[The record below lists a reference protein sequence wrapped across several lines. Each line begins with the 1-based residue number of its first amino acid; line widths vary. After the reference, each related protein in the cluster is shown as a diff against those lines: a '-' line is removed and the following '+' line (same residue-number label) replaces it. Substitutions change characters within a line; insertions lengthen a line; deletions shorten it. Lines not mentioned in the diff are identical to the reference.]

1 MQGTLR
7 HGYLLLALLVSMALV
22 VAACSGGDGGDGDSG
37 GSAATTT
44 TTTTATTTDSSMSSG
59 TMTSGDGMMM
69 DSPHPTYGGTVTL
82 ATNRDVRSGF
92 DPHGT
97 SGGQSQHQNTN
108 SWWYNNVMS
117 RAYGV
122 DVPGGTRESYPDLA
136 KSWSVSDGGLTYT
149 FTLHEGVKFHNRAPV
164 NGREL
169 TSADVKWSYERFLQG
184 PDSYKFQIADINS
197 IETPD
202 KYTVVFRLNE
212 PVAYFMV
219 NMGDALA
226 WVTPQEAATSP
237 VQSPALEGVLDE
249 EFLSN
254 QEGIIG
260 SGPWMFERW
269 EKDKSL
275 TAVRNPDYFK
285 QDELGNQLPYIEQM
299 EYVVIPDTQA
309 RSAAFV
315 AGSIDAFS
323 PPSGS
328 TEEFKGLNPDA
339 SFSQDVPSTTPTL
352 NFRLDRTPAF
362 QDIRVR
368 RAIVLGFEQQAIM
381 DLLRGSLTEPTY
393 GGVPALVFPEYA
405 ITAEELGDAAQ
416 WWQYDPVRARDL
428 LAEAGFGP
436 NNPLEITYQFS
447 SCCKTTYYP
456 DLVASM
462 MDDIGVKMNLKEV
475 DHSIHL
481 KTSNIGQGEYDM
493 AHSRLK
499 AAEVNDLLVTFLPG
513 ASKNNSHVDDP
524 FLTEMINGQ
533 RLTQDPQQRFTQIR
547 QIQRYLADQVYLI
560 RIPDRFS
567 DNFWQPWVKGFRP
580 HAGTTQGRDYER
592 AWVEEG

>member
-1 MQGTLR
+1 MNGTR
-7 HGYLLLALLVSMALV
+7 RYGYLLLALLVSMALV
-22 VAACSGGDGGDGDSG
+22 MAACSGSDDGDGD
-37 GSAATTT
+37 SAATTT
-44 TTTTATTTDSSMSSG
+44 TGSASSSAAATSSDSTTTAAD
-59 TMTSGDGMMM
+59 DGAAM
-69 DSPHPTYGGTVTL
+69 DGPMPVYGGTVTL

-108 SWWYNNVMS
+108 SWWYNNLMS

-122 DVPGGTRESYPDLA
+122 DVAGGTRESFPDLA
-136 KSWSVSDGGLTYT
+136 KDWEMSDGGLTYT
-149 FTLHEGVKFHNRAPV
+149 FTLNEGVKFHDRAPV
-164 NGREL
+164 NGREV
-169 TSADVKWSYERFLQG
+169 TSADVKWSYDRFLKG
-184 PDSYKFQIADINS
+184 PDSYKFQIADIGS

-260 SGPWMFERW
+260 TGPWMFESW
-269 EKDKSL
+269 EKDKKL
-275 TAVRNPDYFK
+275 TAVRNPNYFK
-285 QDELGNQLPYIEQM
+285 QDELGNQLPFIDQM

-315 AGSIDAFS
+315 AGEIDSFS

-328 TEEFKGLNPDA
+328 TEEFIGLNPDA
-339 SFSQDVPSTTPTL
+339 FYSQDVPSTTPTL

-362 QDIRVR
+362 EDIRVR

-381 DLLRGSLTEPTY
+381 DLLKGSVTEPTY

-405 ITAEELGDAAQ
+405 ITPAELGDAAQ
-416 WWQYDPVRARDL
+416 WWQYDPIRATQL
-428 LAEAGFGP
+428 LTEAGYGP

-462 MDDIGVKMNLKEV
+462 MDEIGVKMNLKEV

-524 FLTEMINGQ
+524 FLSEMINAQ
-533 RLTQDPQQRFTQIR
+533 RLTQDPQERFNQIR

-567 DNFWQPWVKGFRP
+567 DNFWQPWLKGFRP
-580 HAGTTQGRDYER
+580 HAGATHGRDFER
-592 AWVEEG
+592 AWIDES